1 VSRHP
6 LDLVSLIAGFLFTA
20 LGVLFGLDAHGTIDI
35 DVRWIPAIVLLA
47 LGAGGIAHNLLRTR
61 ARAAEEVATPE
72 MQDA

>member
-6 LDLVSLIAGFLFTA
+6 LDLVSLIAGLLFTA
-20 LGVLFGLDAHGTIDI
+20 LGVLFGLDAHGTVHI

-61 ARAAEEVATPE
+61 ARAADDVASPDL
-72 MQDA
+72 QDA